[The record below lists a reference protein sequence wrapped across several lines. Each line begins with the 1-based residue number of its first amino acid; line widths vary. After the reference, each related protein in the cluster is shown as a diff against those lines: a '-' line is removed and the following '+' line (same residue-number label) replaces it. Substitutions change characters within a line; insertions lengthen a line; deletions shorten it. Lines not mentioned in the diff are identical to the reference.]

1 MELIDILDA
10 QGNKTGRVK
19 PKAEVHRDGDWHR
32 AVHVWFLGPDG
43 RVLMQRRSQSKE
55 NNPGKWDVSVAGHLS
70 AGEGSVQAA
79 LREIREE
86 IGLTLASDDLSYQFT
101 VTEEQILNNGNYID
115 REFHD
120 VYFAH
125 KEIDLAALSFN
136 DGEVDEVRPIA
147 LRELQ
152 RWVEQG
158 RIDLVPHPNEYAM
171 LFQTVIPP
179 QID

>member
-32 AVHVWFLGPDG
+32 AVHVWILGPGDQ
-43 RVLMQRRSQSKE
+43 VLLQRRSKNKE

-79 LREIREE
+79 LREIKEE
-86 IGLTLASDDLSYQFT
+86 IGLILASNDLSYQFT
-101 VTEEQILNNGNYID
+101 VTEEQILNDGRYID

-120 VYFAH
+120 VYFARKADDVAVH
-125 KEIDLAALSFN
+125 
-136 DGEVDEVRPIA
+136 VDPVNLCQCSRGA
-147 LRELQ
+147 
-152 RWVEQG
+152 V
-158 RIDLVPHPNEYAM
+158 V
-171 LFQTVIPP
+171 
-179 QID
+179 